1 MDTAWDVLVGL
12 WSIGPFISSKIIQ
25 TKAPKAK
32 KSIWK
37 GRRGELKEKS
47 PLGTTLEPVCERGEK
62 PRSPTAITIA
72 HEN

>member
-12 WSIGPFISSKIIQ
+12 WSIGPFISGKLIQ

-37 GRRGELKEKS
+37 GKERRKSWSRGELRRKA
-47 PLGTTLEPVCERGEK
+47 P
-62 PRSPTAITIA
+62 
-72 HEN
+72 